1 MLMKMKIKK
10 VSEELTSQVDTL
22 KSSLVNYRKKVYEI
36 SEQKYETLLL
46 YYKLFMLTKLPKIGA
61 KLPWKQ

>member
-46 YYKLFMLTKLPKIGA
+46 YYKLFMLTKLPMIGA
-61 KLPWKQ
+61 KLSWKQ